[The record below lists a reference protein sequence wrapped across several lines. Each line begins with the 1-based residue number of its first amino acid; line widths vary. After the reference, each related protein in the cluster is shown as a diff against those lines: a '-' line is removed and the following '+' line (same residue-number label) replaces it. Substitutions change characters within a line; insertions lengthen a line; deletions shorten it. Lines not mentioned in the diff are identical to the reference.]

1 MEVSIAEEQ
10 TNVNSNDAVILD
22 NKDLS
27 TSIFQGAILA
37 SQLPYTHNRIIFP
50 GKRSISALL
59 VLSERH

>member
-37 SQLPYTHNRIIFP
+37 SQLPYKTHTIGSFF
-50 GKRSISALL
+50 L
-59 VLSERH
+59 EREASRRC